1 MDIYALIIPATLLLL
16 ILEILYDYFKKDS
29 QLYSFQDTIS
39 NLGTGIGNQCINIAV
54 LFFIVDKFYPW
65 VQQFAPWQVE
75 STWYNILLL
84 LVISDFVFYW
94 FHRTGHKVNVFWA
107 AHMPHHSSEEF
118 NLSVAMR
125 SSFTQRTFQFL
136 FFDWVLVLMG
146 FPPNMVYMVAGI
158 HLFIA
163 FWHHTKIIGDMG
175 WFQKVFVAP
184 AHHRVHHGVNL
195 QYLDKNFSEFLII
208 WDKMFGTYEPEVE
221 EVCYGLTHPPRT
233 WDPIYINIQ
242 FWKQLFDDAIAAPHF
257 IDKIKIWFM
266 PTGWRPRGIEPYPPL
281 AEIAYTKKEQTKF
294 YCKQFKGLKPY
305 LILQVIMA
313 IPFLYLIIGLKL
325 GDQLGITNLHRII
338 MSSGIFIMII
348 AWGGMTEAKK
358 WSNFLEVFRLLFM
371 GIVIIVVLYS
381 LQHIEIMSWV
391 SILVS
396 LFVGASILYV
406 SFRFRQANLE
416 GEAFKL
422 KELA

>member
-1 MDIYALIIPATLLLL
+1 
-16 ILEILYDYFKKDS
+16 
-29 QLYSFQDTIS
+29 
-39 NLGTGIGNQCINIAV
+39 
-54 LFFIVDKFYPW
+54 
-65 VQQFAPWQVE
+65 
-75 STWYNILLL
+75 
-84 LVISDFVFYW
+84 
-94 FHRTGHKVNVFWA
+94 
-107 AHMPHHSSEEF
+107 
-118 NLSVAMR
+118 
-125 SSFTQRTFQFL
+125 
-136 FFDWVLVLMG
+136 
-146 FPPNMVYMVAGI
+146 
-158 HLFIA
+158 
-163 FWHHTKIIGDMG
+163 
-175 WFQKVFVAP
+175 
-184 AHHRVHHGVNL
+184 
-195 QYLDKNFSEFLII
+195 
-208 WDKMFGTYEPEVE
+208 
-221 EVCYGLTHPPRT
+221 
-233 WDPIYINIQ
+233 NIQ

-338 MSSGIFIMII
+338 MSTGIFIMII

-422 KELA
+422 NELA